1 MALSA
6 GVRLVAIGSP
16 LVAVDDDA
24 AAVAAALA
32 DGGVG
37 LESRTVVDEDE
48 AALERALAPPAPLT
62 VVVAGPGGSTGDVAR
77 RVLARA
83 SGTRLVLN
91 DRMLAALQELHRR
104 RDRPLPRR
112 DERLAL
118 LPQGATVWA
127 RPDGEPAWAL
137 ESEAAAWVVLPR
149 GGLATDTAALLLD
162 LARARLGRSAA
173 LAVRTL
179 RTAGVT
185 LADLEER
192 LAAWLGPGESSGEV
206 AVTMAPSEGE
216 VWVRL
221 RARAATPDA
230 AAEALGALER
240 RIAEALGDDCYGRDG
255 ESLEQAVG
263 KRLAARGLTLAVA
276 ESCTGGLVGHRLT
289 SVPGSSAFFERGVI
303 VYSNRAKAELLGVPD
318 EILRTHGAVSRP
330 CAEAMVRG
338 ICARSGAPCGLS
350 ITGIA
355 GPDGGTPSKPVGTV
369 FIGLAVPGVVEA
381 RHFRFAGGRASV
393 KWQSSQMALDMLR
406 RSLGGSRK

>member
-1 MALSA
+1 MAVIP

-16 LVAVDDDA
+16 LAAIDDDLA
-24 AAVAAALA
+24 VVAAALA
-32 DGGVG
+32 DSGVA

-48 AALERALAPPAPLT
+48 PALERVLTPPAPLS
-62 VVVAGPGGSTGDVAR
+62 VIVAGPAGSTGDVAR
-77 RVLARA
+77 RVLARVT
-83 SGTRLVLN
+83 GTRLVLS
-91 DRMLAALQELHRR
+91 DRMLAALEAAHRR

-118 LPQGATVWA
+118 LPQGATVWP

-137 ESEAAAWVVLPR
+137 ETEAAAWAVVSR
-149 GGLATDTAALLLD
+149 GGLTADVVALVVD
-162 LARARLGRSAA
+162 LARARLGRAA
-173 LAVRTL
+173 AVAVRTL
-179 RTAGVT
+179 RTAGVS

-192 LAAWLGPGESSGEV
+192 LTGWLVPGASSGEV
-206 AVTMAPSEGE
+206 AVAMAPSEGE

-221 RARAATPDA
+221 RARAATPEA
-230 AAEALGALER
+230 AAEAVARLETP
-240 RIAEALGDDCYGRDG
+240 IVAVLGDDCYGADG

-263 KRLAARGLTLAVA
+263 RRLIGHGLTLAVA

-289 SVPGSSAFFERGVI
+289 NVPGSSAFFERGVV
-303 VYSNRAKAELLGVPD
+303 VYSNRAKEEMLGVPA
-318 EILRTHGAVSRP
+318 EILRKHGAVSAP

-338 ICARSGAPCGLS
+338 LCERSGTVCGLS

-355 GPDGGTPSKPVGTV
+355 GPDGGTPTKPVGTV
-369 FIGLAVPGVVEA
+369 FIGLAAPGVLEA

-406 RSLGGSRK
+406 RTVGGAR